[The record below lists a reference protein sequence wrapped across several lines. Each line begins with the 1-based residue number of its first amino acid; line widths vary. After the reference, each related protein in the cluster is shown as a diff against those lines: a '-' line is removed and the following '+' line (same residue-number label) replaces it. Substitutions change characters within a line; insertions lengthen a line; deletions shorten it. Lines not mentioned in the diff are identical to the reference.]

1 MAVEY
6 LLATDEQRELAEL
19 AGQICEKELGPQVDD
34 LEKANDGRGKYPM
47 DVHKKL
53 AEAGFSAMN
62 LSEEWGGLGLSFVTR
77 GLIYE
82 EMSKTDL
89 GFAFS
94 QRGATEKADFIVDS
108 HLPDDEKKKWI
119 DGILAGD
126 IIGAFAH
133 TEPEAGSDANNIKT
147 TAVKDGDEWVINGSK
162 CFITN
167 APIANFFKVVAVT
180 DKSKGPKGGISAFF
194 VERDRPGV
202 STGLPEMKMGLK
214 LSPTSTVSFDDVRV
228 PEDHLIGRLG
238 WAMKG
243 EKSNAAMWAGSRPYL
258 IAFAVGAAQKAVD
271 VCKAYA
277 KERVTFKHRIVDHQA
292 LGFEIADMQMKVD
305 MVRNMVYTDLEAV
318 DRGIDIGRYSPGCKA
333 VGAEICQQ
341 VAWDAIQILG
351 GYGYMH
357 DYGLEKIARDCR
369 IFSIFDGSSEI
380 MREIVRRQFSKS

>member
-6 LLATDEQRELAEL
+6 LLATDEQREFAEL
-19 AGQICEKELGPQVDD
+19 AGSICEKELAPQIED
-34 LEKANDGRGKYPM
+34 LEKANDGRGAYPM

-53 AEAGFSAMN
+53 AEAGICALN
-62 LSEEWGGLGLSFVTR
+62 LPEELGGLGLSFVSR

-82 EMSKTDL
+82 EMSKTDI
-89 GFAFS
+89 GFAFNH
-94 QRGATEKADFIVDS
+94 RGATEKVDFIRDS
-108 HLPDDEKKKWI
+108 HLPEEEKQKWI

-133 TEPEAGSDANNIKT
+133 TEPNAGSDANNIST

-167 APIANFFKVVAVT
+167 APIANFFKVIAIT
-180 DKSKGPKGGISAFF
+180 DKEKGPKGGISAFF

-214 LSPTSTVSFDDVRV
+214 LSPTSTVTFEDVRV
-228 PEDHLIGRLG
+228 PEDHLIGNLG

-243 EKSNAAMWAGSRPYL
+243 AGSNAAMWAASRPYL

-271 VCKAYA
+271 ICKKYA
-277 KERVTFKHRIVDHQA
+277 KERVTFKKRIIDHQA
-292 LGFEIADMQMKVD
+292 VGFQIADMQMRVD
-305 MVRNMVYTDLEAV
+305 MVRNMVYTNLEAA

-333 VGAEICQQ
+333 VGAEVCQQ

-351 GYGYMH
+351 GYGYMKE
-357 DYGLEKIARDCR
+357 YGLEKIARDLR

-380 MREIVRRQFSKS
+380 MREIVRRQFSR